1 MPTKR
6 QIHPAP
12 APKERR
18 PPILL
23 PNGLPYKK
31 RHIPKAVREACWL
44 AYNGKIFDAK
54 CGTTWCQNS
63 ITVWDFQAGHKIPES
78 KGGPTTLENLIPL
91 CSRCNLSMS
100 NNYTYKQWCD
110 LQGQIPPPPQ
120 PSPPRPFLARLF
132 SCFTGPRSLHPHE
145 ATSGYPHSVVVSNPA
160 TP

>member
-6 QIHPAP
+6 QVHPAP
-12 APKERR
+12 KFNQKEAVQA
-18 PPILL
+18 I
-23 PNGLPYKK
+23 LPYKK

-44 AYNGKIFDAK
+44 AQNGKSFDAK
-54 CGTTWCQNS
+54 CGTTWCQNT

-110 LQGQIPPPPQ
+110 LQGQIPALLR
-120 PSPPRPFLARLF
+120 PSPRPFLARLCG
-132 SCFTGPRSLHPHE
+132 CFTGPPPQFPPE
-145 ATSGYPHSVVVSNPA
+145 ATPGSRQTVVVSNPA